1 MTDFLSGFIFRE
13 GHNFAYLYYR
23 YFPIYKQYLKKHNN
37 NLEIRQGKRAKEKR
51 AFHGII
57 ILYDFPNHYVK
68 QQYLPDGMEHMKFYE
83 PTENGYEKQ
92 IADWLEFLHSQQEDE
107 KV

>member
-68 QQYLPDGMEHMKFYE
+68 QQYLPQNINNKIYYQYGDNKF
-83 PTENGYEKQ
+83 EKA
-92 IADWLEFLHSQQEDE
+92 IKDYWD
-107 KV
+107 KIKK